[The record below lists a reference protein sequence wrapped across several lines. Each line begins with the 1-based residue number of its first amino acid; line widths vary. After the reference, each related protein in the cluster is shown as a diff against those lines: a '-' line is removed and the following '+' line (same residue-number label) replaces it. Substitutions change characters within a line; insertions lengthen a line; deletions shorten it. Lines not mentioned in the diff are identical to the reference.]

1 MTGNEPN
8 SPDQHLS
15 GEATGTAAMV
25 PKGVLIL

>member
-25 PKGVLIL
+25 SQKEC

>member
-15 GEATGTAAMV
+15 GEAMGTAAMASQ
-25 PKGVLIL
+25 KEC